1 MGAGIHSIPA
11 GSEDDITA
19 LHSGIR
25 SLAEH
30 ARHTGKTIGKSK
42 RKLEMSDT
50 KKFGCADCRAKAC
63 HLGNGNYPAFCPGQ
77 DMPEEV
83 IEKAMKEYQNP
94 QIQRLA
100 IAAAET
106 ESENYCRMTR
116 MEETMEFARKIGAK
130 RIGLA
135 HCVGLLEEAG
145 IAARILRKNGFEVIS
160 ISCKCGE
167 QKKTDIGI
175 SEACHNTGVNMCNP
189 ILQATYL
196 NTHKTDL
203 NILIGLCVGHDSL
216 FYKYSDAFVT
226 TLVSKDRVLG
236 HNTVAAL
243 YQADKYLH
251 LL

>member
-1 MGAGIHSIPA
+1 
-11 GSEDDITA
+11 
-19 LHSGIR
+19 
-25 SLAEH
+25 
-30 ARHTGKTIGKSK
+30 
-42 RKLEMSDT
+42 MSDVS
-50 KKFGCADCRAKAC
+50 KLGCADCRAKAC
-63 HLGNGNYPAFCPGQ
+63 LLGTGNYPAFCPGQ
-77 DMPEEV
+77 SFPEEV
-83 IEKAMKEYQNP
+83 MAEAMKEYSEP
-94 QIQRLA
+94 EVQRIA

-106 ESENYCRMTR
+106 ESENYCKMTR

-135 HCVGLLEEAG
+135 HCVGLIEEAG

-160 ISCKCGE
+160 VSCKCGE

-175 SEACHNTGVNMCNP
+175 PESCHNTGVNMCNP
-189 ILQATYL
+189 VFQAKYL
-196 NTHKTDL
+196 NSQKTDL
-203 NILIGLCVGHDSL
+203 NVLIGLCVGHDSL
-216 FYKYSDAFVT
+216 FYKFSEGLVT